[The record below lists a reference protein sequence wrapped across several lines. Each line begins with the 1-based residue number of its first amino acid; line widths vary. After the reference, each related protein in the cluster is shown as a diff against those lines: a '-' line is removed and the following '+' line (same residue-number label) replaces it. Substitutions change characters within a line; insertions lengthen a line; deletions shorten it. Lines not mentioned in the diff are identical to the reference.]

1 MGIGISSIQNLL
13 ELYDLGYLKE
23 ANSILEIGSQE
34 VHVNY
39 KDLIHISKIAGI
51 SENEI
56 ENIPNV
62 KNWPFSPRGSSRFF
76 YEILGIKEYTSID
89 INGEYNSIPHD
100 LNEPFN
106 DKSKFNKYDIVTD
119 YGSCEHVFNVGEC
132 YKTLHNLL
140 KPGGLMIIDQAL
152 LKGNGYFKFDETFIE
167 GIATANSYKIL
178 YNSYV
183 ISTGSKTE
191 NGTWKQFHIPR
202 NAELLNVLDFSKL
215 KKISS
220 QHNIGIYAVMQ
231 KIKDEEFKVPYEHSL
246 ISERLNVSGFNRVYF
261 QNPLSYSNIPSATKK
276 IEDAS
281 LTEIIKSLLNWLK
294 KKSRKIIRKIV
305 VSLK

>member
-1 MGIGISSIQNLL
+1 MGIGISSIQNML
-13 ELYDLGYLKE
+13 ELYDLGYLKN
-23 ANSILEIGSQE
+23 AQSILEIGSQE

-39 KDLIHISKIAGI
+39 KDLVKISKVVGI
-51 SENEI
+51 EENTI

-62 KNWPFSPRGSSRFF
+62 KNWPFSPRGTSKFF
-76 YEILGIKEYTSID
+76 YKILGIKEYTSID

-100 LNEPFN
+100 LNKPFT
-106 DKSKFNKYDIVTD
+106 DKSKFNKFDIVTD

-132 YKTLHNLL
+132 YRTLHNLL

-183 ISTGSKTE
+183 ISTGNKTE
-191 NGTWKQFHIPR
+191 NGTWNQFHIPK
-202 NAELLNVLDFSKL
+202 NSDLLNVLDYSKL

-231 KIKDEEFKVPYEHSL
+231 KTKNEEFKMPYEHTL
-246 ISERLNVSGFNRVYF
+246 MTENLNVAGFNRVYF
-261 QNPLSYSNIPSATKK
+261 QDPLSYLNIPSATKK
-276 IEDAS
+276 IENAS
-281 LTEIIKSLLNWLK
+281 ITEIIKALFTW
-294 KKSRKIIRKIV
+294 IRKKIKTIV
-305 VSLK
+305 RKAIMKFK